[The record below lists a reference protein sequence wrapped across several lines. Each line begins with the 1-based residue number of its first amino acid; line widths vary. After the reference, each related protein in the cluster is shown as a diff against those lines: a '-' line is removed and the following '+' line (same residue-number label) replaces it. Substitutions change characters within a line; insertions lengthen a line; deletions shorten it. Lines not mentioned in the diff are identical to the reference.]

1 MANANEVIVNGETI
15 LDLRSDTVTSKTLQ
29 KGYTA
34 HDKSG
39 TKITG
44 TLEVPATE
52 EQTVE
57 LSMLSGNQVIQPTN
71 GKVMSKVTVQKP
83 DTLLPENIKKGVVI
97 GGVTGTLEAG
107 GTRETWVIK
116 SDASGVFATT
126 QIAFTSNGQ
135 NFTSIGANYDDTG
148 SVIILHY
155 DNNEIA
161 GYDPGAG
168 SGFEF
173 ENEAYRKLTFDTSPA
188 GALLTWLQS
197 NATKQPDD
205 TAVLDTKALTITS
218 NGPVSVTPDA
228 PYDALK
234 KVDVTVNVASGG
246 GGGAGFKVTFPAT
259 ATNWANV
266 IAAYL
271 LLSDGTV
278 KSFKSYSAVSGQTI
292 ENVAGIL
299 VRNYD
304 PFYVLRMTLSAGGIA
319 QLYVEENTASNV
331 VTTAPNSTVT
341 PYNGGHNL
349 FWWPV
354 ADTVISAIEMY
365 NTD

>member
-116 SDASGVFATT
+116 SDASGEFATT

-135 NFTSIGANYDDTG
+135 KFTSIG
-148 SVIILHY
+148 SVYNGGTVILYY

-161 GYDPGAG
+161 GYDPGFG
-168 SGFEF
+168 GVYEF
-173 ENEAYRKLTFDTSPA
+173 ENEAYRTLTFDTQPT

-197 NATKQPDD
+197 NATRQVVEYLTTETDLIKVANAIRAKSGTTAKLSFPDGFVQAIGGEEYD
-205 TAVLDTKALTITS
+205 GDYK
-218 NGPVSVTPDA
+218 VTPKFTEEV
-228 PYDALK
+228 LK
-234 KVDVTVNVASGG
+234 TKNKIMKDNVLVYPIEVARVSNPSGG
-246 GGGAGFKVTFPAT
+246 T
-259 ATNWANV
+259 
-266 IAAYL
+266 
-271 LLSDGTV
+271 TV
-278 KSFKSYSAVSGQTI
+278 YI
-292 ENVAGIL
+292 
-299 VRNYD
+299 
-304 PFYVLRMTLSAGGIA
+304 GGI
-319 QLYVEENTASNV
+319 T
-331 VTTAPNSTVT
+331 
-341 PYNGGHNL
+341 NG
-349 FWWPV
+349 
-354 ADTVISAIEMY
+354 
-365 NTD
+365 

>member
-116 SDASGVFATT
+116 SDASGEFATT
-126 QIAFTSNGQ
+126 QISFTSDGQ
-135 NFTSIGANYDDTG
+135 KFTSIGAVNDG
-148 SVIILHY
+148 AFIILYY

-161 GYDPGAG
+161 SMDIMGGSVAYEFYD
-168 SGFEF
+168 
-173 ENEAYRKLTFDTSPA
+173 EAHRTLTFDTPPT

-197 NATKQPDD
+197 NAVKQ
-205 TAVLDTKALTITS
+205 A
-218 NGPVSVTPDA
+218 
-228 PYDALK
+228 
-234 KVDVTVNVASGG
+234 
-246 GGGAGFKVTFPAT
+246 
-259 ATNWANV
+259 
-266 IAAYL
+266 
-271 LLSDGTV
+271 
-278 KSFKSYSAVSGQTI
+278 
-292 ENVAGIL
+292 
-299 VRNYD
+299 
-304 PFYVLRMTLSAGGIA
+304 
-319 QLYVEENTASNV
+319 
-331 VTTAPNSTVT
+331 
-341 PYNGGHNL
+341 
-349 FWWPV
+349 
-354 ADTVISAIEMY
+354 
-365 NTD
+365 

>member
-116 SDASGVFATT
+116 SDAAGVFATT
-126 QIAFTSNGQ
+126 QISFTSNGQ
-135 NFTSIGANYDDTG
+135 KFTSIGANYDDTG
-148 SVIILHY
+148 TFIILHY

-161 GYDPGAG
+161 SMDITGGGVAY
-168 SGFEF
+168 EF
-173 ENEAYRKLTFDTSPA
+173 YNEADRTLTFDTPPT

-197 NATKQPDD
+197 NAVKQ
-205 TAVLDTKALTITS
+205 A
-218 NGPVSVTPDA
+218 
-228 PYDALK
+228 
-234 KVDVTVNVASGG
+234 
-246 GGGAGFKVTFPAT
+246 
-259 ATNWANV
+259 
-266 IAAYL
+266 
-271 LLSDGTV
+271 
-278 KSFKSYSAVSGQTI
+278 
-292 ENVAGIL
+292 
-299 VRNYD
+299 
-304 PFYVLRMTLSAGGIA
+304 
-319 QLYVEENTASNV
+319 
-331 VTTAPNSTVT
+331 
-341 PYNGGHNL
+341 
-349 FWWPV
+349 
-354 ADTVISAIEMY
+354 
-365 NTD
+365 

>member
-116 SDASGVFATT
+116 SEAYGEFATT
-126 QIAFTSNGQ
+126 QIAFTSDGKKY
-135 NFTSIGANYDDTG
+135 TSIGAGYDDSG
-148 SVIILHY
+148 SFMFLYY
-155 DNNEIA
+155 DNYEIA
-161 GYDPGAG
+161 SIDIMGGGAA
-168 SGFEF
+168 FEF
-173 ENEAYRKLTFDTSPA
+173 YNEADRTITFDTPPT

-197 NATKQPDD
+197 NATKQ
-205 TAVLDTKALTITS
+205 A
-218 NGPVSVTPDA
+218 
-228 PYDALK
+228 
-234 KVDVTVNVASGG
+234 
-246 GGGAGFKVTFPAT
+246 
-259 ATNWANV
+259 
-266 IAAYL
+266 
-271 LLSDGTV
+271 
-278 KSFKSYSAVSGQTI
+278 
-292 ENVAGIL
+292 
-299 VRNYD
+299 
-304 PFYVLRMTLSAGGIA
+304 
-319 QLYVEENTASNV
+319 
-331 VTTAPNSTVT
+331 
-341 PYNGGHNL
+341 
-349 FWWPV
+349 
-354 ADTVISAIEMY
+354 
-365 NTD
+365 

>member
-116 SDASGVFATT
+116 SDASGAFATT

-135 NFTSIGANYDDTG
+135 KFTSIGANYADFI
-148 SVIILHY
+148 IILYY
-155 DNNEIA
+155 DNNQIA
-161 GYDPGAG
+161 GYDPGSG

-173 ENEAYRKLTFDTSPA
+173 ENEAYRTLTFDTPPT

-197 NATKQPDD
+197 NATKQ
-205 TAVLDTKALTITS
+205 A
-218 NGPVSVTPDA
+218 
-228 PYDALK
+228 
-234 KVDVTVNVASGG
+234 
-246 GGGAGFKVTFPAT
+246 
-259 ATNWANV
+259 
-266 IAAYL
+266 
-271 LLSDGTV
+271 
-278 KSFKSYSAVSGQTI
+278 
-292 ENVAGIL
+292 
-299 VRNYD
+299 
-304 PFYVLRMTLSAGGIA
+304 
-319 QLYVEENTASNV
+319 
-331 VTTAPNSTVT
+331 
-341 PYNGGHNL
+341 
-349 FWWPV
+349 
-354 ADTVISAIEMY
+354 
-365 NTD
+365 

>member
-116 SDASGVFATT
+116 SDASGEFATT
-126 QIAFTSNGQ
+126 QISFTSNGQ
-135 NFTSIGANYDDTG
+135 KFTSIGANYDDTG

-161 GYDPGAG
+161 GIDIMGGSVAYEFYD
-168 SGFEF
+168 
-173 ENEAYRKLTFDTSPA
+173 EAYRKLIFDTPPT
-188 GALLTWLQS
+188 GALLTWLQA
-197 NATKQPDD
+197 NATLQ
-205 TAVLDTKALTITS
+205 VVEYLTTNI
-218 NGPVSVTPDA
+218 D
-228 PYDALK
+228 LK
-234 KVDVTVNVASGG
+234 KVANAIRAKSGTTAKLSFPDGFVQAIGGEEYDGDYKVTPKFTEEVLKTKNKIMKDNVLVYPIEVARVSNPSGG
-246 GGGAGFKVTFPAT
+246 T
-259 ATNWANV
+259 
-266 IAAYL
+266 
-271 LLSDGTV
+271 TV
-278 KSFKSYSAVSGQTI
+278 YI
-292 ENVAGIL
+292 
-299 VRNYD
+299 
-304 PFYVLRMTLSAGGIA
+304 GGI
-319 QLYVEENTASNV
+319 T
-331 VTTAPNSTVT
+331 
-341 PYNGGHNL
+341 NG
-349 FWWPV
+349 
-354 ADTVISAIEMY
+354 
-365 NTD
+365 